1 MHKKK
6 FIVSSFYK
14 FVYLRNPD
22 VIKKKLFIDLK
33 KFNIK
38 GTFILGKEGIN
49 ASFSISAQQ
58 FEKVKSS
65 IQNLISTE
73 IKLNSMIFTRI
84 SVISIEIH
92 DTQCPPEKNQIYQYF

>member
-22 VIKKKLFIDLK
+22 VMKKKLFIDLN
-33 KFNIK
+33 KFNIR

-49 ASFSISAQQ
+49 ASFSISAEQ
-58 FEKVKSS
+58 FDKVKNL
-65 IQNLISTE
+65 IRNLISTK
-73 IKLNSMIFTRI
+73 IKFKINLIIIIPF
-84 SVISIEIH
+84 
-92 DTQCPPEKNQIYQYF
+92 